1 MERIRERLS
10 LVRSELKVSA
20 CRLAMGDATVFSRGE
35 RMVILLAGLII
46 SMIFIAAMSP
56 SFAGGDIVEQG
67 GTMASKYYKSL
78 FVILPTVAAVC
89 LLIAIFWAIIVPTT
103 QAARPAIQWGVR
115 IFLGLIA
122 AFSIGGLIAL
132 VKSLTASQQFTA
144 P

>member
-1 MERIRERLS
+1 MERLKERLS
-10 LVRSELKVSA
+10 LVKSELKVSA
-20 CRLAMGDATVFSRGE
+20 YRLAMGDTAVFTRKE
-35 RMVILLAGLII
+35 RVAIILLGLF
-46 SMIFIAAMSP
+46 MAMVFIAAMSP
-56 SFAGGDIVEQG
+56 SFADGDIIDQG
-67 GTMASKYYKSL
+67 GQMAKKYYGAL

-89 LLIAIFWAIIVPTT
+89 LLLSIFWAIIVPTT

-132 VKSLTASQQFTA
+132 VKNLTASQQFQA

>member
-1 MERIRERLS
+1 MDRIKERLS
-10 LVRSELKVSA
+10 LVKSELKVSA
-20 CRLAMGDATVFSRGE
+20 YRLASGDTAVFTKAE
-35 RMVILLAGLII
+35 RVAIIMLGLIM

-56 SFAGGDIVEQG
+56 TFAGGDIVDQG
-67 GTMASKYYKSL
+67 GQMAGKYYKAL

-89 LLIAIFWAIIVPTT
+89 LLLAVFWAIIVPTS

-122 AFSIGGLIAL
+122 AFSIGGLIAM
-132 VKSLTASQQFTA
+132 VKTLTASQQFTA

>member
-1 MERIRERLS
+1 MERIKERLS
-10 LVRSELKVSA
+10 LVKSELKVSA
-20 CRLAMGDATVFSRGE
+20 YRLASGDTAVFTRWE
-35 RMVILLAGLII
+35 RVAIVTLGLIMA
-46 SMIFIAAMSP
+46 MIFMAAMSP

-67 GTMASKYYKSL
+67 GQMASKYYRAL
-78 FVILPTVAAVC
+78 FIILPTVAAVC